1 RVSSILE
8 QIKAGSP
15 PTNIVMD
22 SKGYSTQNAENLKQ
36 IPFITRVP
44 NTFSLVGE
52 TIEKALSND
61 KWHIIN
67 EDYKCQSFESLA

>member
-1 RVSSILE
+1 
-8 QIKAGSP
+8 
-15 PTNIVMD
+15 MD